1 MSTSGITSSL
11 LSQIAGSPSSLN
23 QFVTDFNQLAEDL
36 QSGNLSAA
44 QEDYVTLSQ
53 DALNGV
59 TSSTASTSSSGLTAS
74 LLSDVTSSQSSET
87 SFVSEL
93 NQLGSDL
100 QNGDLTSSQEDLLN
114 LDSTALKAASTA
126 GASSTTTSAATSSA
140 TTSANQAEIAQLVA
154 SVAEAMEFGDTSMIS
169 TAMSQL
175 ASISSS
181 PQGASALEQYSAS
194 LSGGGSSAS
203 SSIIQLLQ
211 NSRSNPSNGSASI
224 LNEIA

>member
-23 QFVTDFNQLAEDL
+23 QFATDFNQLAQDL
-36 QSGNLSAA
+36 QGGNLSAA

-59 TSSTASTSSSGLTAS
+59 TSSTASTSSSGLSAS

-87 SFVSEL
+87 SFVDGL

-114 LDSTALKAASTA
+114 LDSTALNAASTA
-126 GASSTTTSAATSSA
+126 GAGSTASTATSPA
-140 TTSANQAEIAQLVA
+140 TASPNQGEIAQLVA
-154 SVAEAMEFGDTSMIS
+154 SAAEAMEFGDNSMAS

-175 ASISSS
+175 ASVSSS
-181 PQGASALEQYSAS
+181 SQGATALEQFSAS
-194 LSGGGSSAS
+194 LSAGGSSSS
-203 SSIIQLLQ
+203 SSIGQLLQ
-211 NSRSNPSNGSASI
+211 ASGSNTSNGSASI
-224 LNEIA
+224 LNELA